1 MKNANKMILTIAGMA
16 AVGLGTQ
23 VNAHAD
29 SYQIKS
35 GDTLSSIAQAH
46 NTSVAALANLNAID
60 AANIIVAGTDIQID
74 SPVSSTNAS
83 VYTVQAGDTLS
94 KIASANNTDVS
105 SLASLNNISDSNLI
119 YVGEELQLQA
129 TATVT
134 PTVASSVAIAPAS
147 TSTTTNVS
155 TTSVAPVATTQANV
169 TTNVASTTTT
179 SAASGSTYAQ
189 FMAAG
194 GTQALWDSIVMP
206 ESGGNPNA
214 TNGQYHGLGQ
224 TNQSW
229 GSGSVAN
236 QTSGLVNYA
245 VSRYGSVDNAISFR
259 QANGWW

>member
-1 MKNANKMILTIAGMA
+1 MA
-16 AVGLGTQ
+16 AVGLATQ

-46 NTSVAALANLNAID
+46 NTTVAALANLNAID
-60 AANIIVAGTDIQID
+60 AANVIVAGTNIQID
-74 SPVSSTNAS
+74 GPASSTSAS

-119 YVGEELQLQA
+119 YVGEELKLHA
-129 TATVT
+129 TTTVT
-134 PTVASSVAIAPAS
+134 PTVASSVAITPAS
-147 TSTTTNVS
+147 TNTTTNVN
-155 TTSVAPVATTQANV
+155 TTSVAPVATTQTN
-169 TTNVASTTTT
+169 TNTNVATTTT
-179 SAASGSTYAQ
+179 ATTSATSGSTYAQ

-206 ESGGNPNA
+206 ESGGNPSA

-245 VSRYGSVDNAISFR
+245 VSRYGSIDNAISFR